1 VRTHGPLRP
10 VRAPRGVRGYDSFH
24 AGCGGGGADWRAN
37 RTWSVAV
44 TPPTVSGMGGPGDVV
59 FYAITVTNQGVL
71 TDNFSLTAE
80 SASTP
85 P

>member
-1 VRTHGPLRP
+1 
-10 VRAPRGVRGYDSFH
+10 
-24 AGCGGGGADWRAN
+24 
-37 RTWSVAV
+37 
-44 TPPTVSGMGGPGDVV
+44 MGGPGDVV